1 MSHQPISADDLA
13 GALDRYRQHQPTA
26 LHAVGLAVLCERAL
40 VTLRCLDD
48 LRNDQGR
55 IVLRVPLDGYD
66 RVYLAHA
73 QAITL
78 DLTDLLALEA
88 AP

>member
-1 MSHQPISADDLA
+1 MSHQPISADDLTA
-13 GALDRYRQHQPTA
+13 ALDRYRQHPPSA

-48 LRNDQGR
+48 LRNDQGH
-55 IVLRVPLDGYD
+55 IVLRVPLDGHD
-66 RVYLAHA
+66 RVRLAHA
-73 QAITL
+73 QTITL
-78 DLTDLLALEA
+78 DLTDLLTPEA